1 MDKII
6 INIKSIFPFK
16 SGAHGPRRGKEMKEL
31 ESIENGFISF
41 NEGKISGIGLMEEI
55 NLNGLAGTAE
65 VIDAR
70 GQFALPC
77 FVDSHT
83 HVVFAEPRHTEF
95 VDRIKGLT
103 YEEIA
108 LRGGGILNSAKK
120 LQESSEEKLYLD
132 AMARLEE
139 LMVLG
144 TGSIEI
150 KTSSNEQSAIELD
163 SNSEDVL
170 TRHLLKLSEVED
182 QFRQLTNKFEE
193 INFKLD
199 KLSNRLSKIQ
209 ADNQIRFQDIETVMS
224 SGEVTTKLTS
234 KPKVE
239 TNEVLPGSSQPQDLG
254 SISYKDTETSET
266 SQKIES
272 VDTTAS
278 VVTETFQAEE
288 KILPQD
294 LTPKKQYE
302 FATSFLKVGDYSTAE
317 RAFREFV
324 LSNSEHE
331 LAGSAQYWYA
341 ETFRIR
347 QLYTDAASAYL
358 EGYQKYPKGNKA
370 PINLLKLGVS
380 MVQIGEK
387 DQGCKMINGVQ
398 LQYPKANQS
407 VIQKAKY
414 ESKKFECIK
423 EDS

>member
-1 MDKII
+1 MKFLT
-6 INIKSIFPFK
+6 KLIFLK
-16 SGAHGPRRGKEMKEL
+16 LLVLLNLACS
-31 ESIENGFISF
+31 NISF
-41 NEGKISGIGLMEEI
+41 ADNHNIYETLEI
-55 NLNGLAGTAE
+55 
-65 VIDAR
+65 
-70 GQFALPC
+70 
-77 FVDSHT
+77 
-83 HVVFAEPRHTEF
+83 
-95 VDRIKGLT
+95 IKNDIKT
-103 YEEIA
+103 
-108 LRGGGILNSAKK
+108 
-120 LQESSEEKLYLD
+120 
-132 AMARLEE
+132 LERA
-139 LMVLG
+139 VYS
-144 TGSIEI
+144 GSIAVKAENNE
-150 KTSSNEQSAIELD
+150 TSNTELD

-209 ADNQIRFQDIETVMS
+209 ADNQIRFQDIETAMN
-224 SGEVTTKLTS
+224 SGEVTAKLSS
-234 KPKVE
+234 KPKIE
-239 TNEVLPGSSQPQDLG
+239 TDKILPGSSQPQDLG

-266 SQKIES
+266 SQQIES

-278 VVTETFQAEE
+278 VVTEVFQAEE

-414 ESKKFECIK
+414 ESKKFECTK
-423 EDS
+423 QDS

>member
-1 MDKII
+1 MKFKFKII
-6 INIKSIFPFK
+6 IFKLLFLVSFGIFNFSYADNHNIYETLEIIKNDLKTLERAVYSGSIDV
-16 SGAHGPRRGKEMKEL
+16 SQAT
-31 ESIENGFISF
+31 IEN
-41 NEGKISGIGLMEEI
+41 
-55 NLNGLAGTAE
+55 
-65 VIDAR
+65 
-70 GQFALPC
+70 
-77 FVDSHT
+77 
-83 HVVFAEPRHTEF
+83 
-95 VDRIKGLT
+95 
-103 YEEIA
+103 
-108 LRGGGILNSAKK
+108 
-120 LQESSEEKLYLD
+120 
-132 AMARLEE
+132 
-139 LMVLG
+139 
-144 TGSIEI
+144 
-150 KTSSNEQSAIELD
+150 SNIELD
-163 SNSEDVL
+163 ANSEDVL

-209 ADNQIRFQDIETVMS
+209 ADNQIRFQDIETSIS
-224 SGEVTTKLTS
+224 SGEISKQLSS
-234 KPKVE
+234 KPKKDSSDI
-239 TNEVLPGSSQPQDLG
+239 LPGSSQPQDLG
-254 SISYKDTETSET
+254 SISYKDTVTPET
-266 SQKIES
+266 SQQIQS

-294 LTPKKQYE
+294 LTTEKQYE

-324 LSNSEHE
+324 LFNSEHE

-387 DQGCKMINGVQ
+387 DQGCKMINGVE

-414 ESKKFECIK
+414 ESKKFECFK